1 MCDSIVSLYIHL
13 GTPQNKKSSHVFLLT
28 RCTVYSGTLANLTK
42 WLPSVCISNT
52 TKAHGWVHV
61 RAMWQCSCITL
72 HCAKAAYY
80 SNAQVFHASNP
91 TDGNWDAVA
100 AQTATFPSLTSVW
113 VHCPECTFKQG
124 QNCTTQK
131 RMVLCHVSC
140 AISQAL

>member
-61 RAMWQCSCITL
+61 RALPCIALRQPINFKGLLTASKLHQRRPHSHRAFCSVHPSKTMLTHTAMHRCSMQAIRLMAIGMQWL
-72 HCAKAAYY
+72 HRLPLFQFDIC
-80 SNAQVFHASNP
+80 V
-91 TDGNWDAVA
+91 G
-100 AQTATFPSLTSVW
+100 
-113 VHCPECTFKQG
+113 
-124 QNCTTQK
+124 
-131 RMVLCHVSC
+131 
-140 AISQAL
+140 ALS